1 VSAPASPVPER
12 FLLAPHHLRLFAV
25 LLDYVIA
32 IAGLKLAEQA
42 LLGDGWDLRLAANGP
57 EIFPLWWVLAA
68 AALFLTKD
76 VFGASMGK
84 WVMGISVRRR
94 DAPHRHPELW
104 RRLARNLSL
113 LLLPLDVGQLFRDP
127 YLRRLGDRWFGTVV
141 IVRQPPVYIV
151 QRAFGLGILFLG
163 FVLAALL
170 ITSWNLHRSAAFQLA
185 HSAVLAQPALAAHL
199 GEPVTVDDSP
209 SVELRVE
216 QGMALFIF
224 QATGKQRS
232 AEVRVRLVLHHSPP
246 SWSVGSIDMPA
257 PPRPDALLRA
267 APASNP

>member
-1 VSAPASPVPER
+1 MTGPESPAPER
-12 FLLAPHHLRLFAV
+12 FLLAPHHLRLFAF

-32 IAGLKLAEQA
+32 IAGLKLAEQV

-57 EIFPLWWVLAA
+57 EIFPLWWVLAV
-68 AALFLTKD
+68 AALFLAKD
-76 VFGASMGK
+76 VLGASMGK

-94 DAPHRHPELW
+94 DIPQRHPELW

-113 LLLPLDVGQLFRDP
+113 VLLPLDVWSLFRDP
-127 YLRRLGDRWFGTVV
+127 HLRRLGDRWFGTVV

-209 SVELRVE
+209 SMELRVD
-216 QGMALFIF
+216 QGTALFVF
-224 QATGKQRS
+224 HATGKQRS
-232 AEVRVRLVLHHSPP
+232 AEVRVRLVLHPSPP
-246 SWSVGSIDMPA
+246 SWSVGSIDMPVL
-257 PPRPDALLRA
+257 PRGEPLLRA
-267 APASNP
+267 APARGQ